1 MCQLEFGESTKAY
14 HAPHLETLEA
24 FETKRE
30 VQYETAP
37 QNNNGD
43 LLDAINNN
51 IIDSDVL
58 IRTYFHQ
65 FISALENIHSQGIA
79 HLNLKLENL
88 VLLADFMLEIE
99 NFENAQYIADGY
111 METRGSQG
119 YRAQEVI
126 NEECEDLEAA
136 DIYSAGVILFAL
148 KAKKFPF
155 VELDQGDC
163 ISVKDYPLF
172 VKNNEGFWRNK
183 NSLMGDDKFFD
194 EQFKRLIN
202 GMLERNVAKRFTIEQ
217 IKESEWF
224 KGPVMSEEE
233 LKKNMRMKYEAKIFN

>member
-1 MCQLEFGESTKAY
+1 MCQLEFCEANKTY
-14 HAPHLETLEA
+14 PAPHLETLEPYENKA
-24 FETKRE
+24 ET
-30 VQYETAP
+30 QYESAS

-43 LLDAINNN
+43 LLDAITNN
-51 IIDSDVL
+51 IIDSDIL

-65 FISALENIHSQGIA
+65 FISALEDIHSQGIA

-88 VLLADFMLEIE
+88 VLSTDFMLEIE

-136 DIYSAGVILFAL
+136 DVYSAGVILYAL

-155 VELDQGDC
+155 VEIDQGDC
-163 ISVKDYPLF
+163 INVKDYALF
-172 VKNNEGFWRNK
+172 VKNNEGFWKNK
-183 NSLMGDDKFFD
+183 NILMGDEKFFD
-194 EQFKRLIN
+194 EEFRRLIN
-202 GMLERNVAKRFTIEQ
+202 GMLERNVAKRFNIEQ

-224 KGPVMSEEE
+224 QGPVLSDEA
-233 LKKNMRMKYEAKIFN
+233 LKKEMKMKYEAKISN